1 MLNYQRVLFGT
12 WVEPTKPV
20 NYTSLPSLHGV
31 FRTATLR
38 RSLSEC
44 FAPGAAGAEEG
55 GGIETLSPGTA
66 VNFNLNPAKH
76 EFGHAGI

>member
-1 MLNYQRVLFGT
+1 
-12 WVEPTKPV
+12 
-20 NYTSLPSLHGV
+20 
-31 FRTATLR
+31 
-38 RSLSEC
+38 LSEC

-76 EFGHAGI
+76 EFGHVGI